1 MASITRLL
9 TVLQKRAGGGP
20 SNAHVD
26 LRSIR
31 QAAFRRHRRLCAR
44 SVGAGADAPRRAT
57 ARGASGRDAAH
68 PRRCWHRPITLT
80 SPAIHGVED
89 RTLLMELVR
98 AKHYAARGIG
108 DWEIAYCFASSPNG
122 PALSVATLGL
132 TNKHVWQ

>member
-1 MASITRLL
+1 M
-9 TVLQKRAGGGP
+9 
-20 SNAHVD
+20 
-26 LRSIR
+26 
-31 QAAFRRHRRLCAR
+31 
-44 SVGAGADAPRRAT
+44 RRAERRRAERQGET
-57 ARGASGRDAAH
+57 
-68 PRRCWHRPITLT
+68 PRTLAGCWHRSITLT

>member
-1 MASITRLL
+1 
-9 TVLQKRAGGGP
+9 
-20 SNAHVD
+20 
-26 LRSIR
+26 
-31 QAAFRRHRRLCAR
+31 
-44 SVGAGADAPRRAT
+44 
-57 ARGASGRDAAH
+57 
-68 PRRCWHRPITLT
+68 
-80 SPAIHGVED
+80 VED